1 MVVETPNPMDMV
13 FNEVG
18 DLVVKVTYDS
28 GLAAAERPVFFSL
41 RGAPADV
48 ELSVQAVVTDVNGR
62 AAVRVS
68 SGATR
73 TSFDVLAKS
82 PNDATDLELPVMVVV
97 DGVYR
102 GDLVVGYEELD
113 SIPTSDIVTRVHEG
127 ALDCTRITAS
137 ALPEIMDEAT
147 AATATATTRFARLV
161 ETNFYTV
168 TAVAMGPA
176 GSPVAFGCAISPEIR
191 GREAGYNDC
200 RPLTVPTGYRWGIHL
215 RN

>member
-18 DLVVKVTYDS
+18 DLVVKVTYADS

-73 TSFDVLAKS
+73 TSFDVLAKTVQ
-82 PNDATDLELPVMVVV
+82 NDATDLELPVMVVV

-102 GDLVVGYEELD
+102 GDLVVGYEELG

-161 ETNFYTV
+161 ETNFLYCYS
-168 TAVAMGPA
+168 
-176 GSPVAFGCAISPEIR
+176 GSDGTCGIS
-191 GREAGYNDC
+191 GR
-200 RPLTVPTGYRWGIHL
+200 L
-215 RN
+215 RMRHFS